1 MNTRLAT
8 YAASSLLSGIA
19 SLLSVLVLSR
29 LLPAEQ
35 YGRYA
40 TVLVLAGVVQTAG
53 FHWLQSS
60 IIRLHPEAEDDRGRA
75 LFAHAVRVGL
85 ALSTIA
91 VAVAWT
97 VGLFVLQSLS
107 IDGML
112 LGVGGLSVLLSGAWA
127 GVCLAWNRLTGPPWR
142 FVTAQALQALGG
154 LGLAIGGLAWR
165 PEDPLVALG
174 ALVIASLLAAAVARF
189 PVAGT
194 FKGIHLVQPQL
205 RQIWIYGAPLTAV
218 ALGHILLATSDRLL
232 IAGSLGPA
240 AAGAYAAASGIAG
253 RALGLLLP
261 PIALAVRPQV
271 FIEFEQRGEG
281 PARQLLNQMSGW
293 LIALGLPV
301 TILFVCAP
309 HLMASAI
316 IGSGLAD
323 AAAEVLPWTAIGA
336 LLSALLTLHFAT
348 AFQIAHRTK
357 RMLLAIA
364 PAAAFNLL
372 SNALLLPRFGIVAA
386 GWSIVAAYA
395 IALALTIR
403 LGNRYFRVPFAFSDA
418 LRTAAACVP
427 LVAFLQLDFQRTT
440 SGFILV
446 LGGGALVYAGSAVA
460 LNVVDIRR
468 HLTELARKFTRHRNS
483 KNSR

>member
-8 YAASSLLSGIA
+8 YAASSLISGIA

-53 FHWLQSS
+53 FSWLQSS
-60 IIRLHPEAEDDRGRA
+60 IIRLHPEAEDENGRA
-75 LFAHAVRVGL
+75 LFAHAVCAGF
-85 ALSTIA
+85 ALSVVV

-97 VGLFVLQSLS
+97 VGLLALQSLS

-127 GVCLAWNRLTGPPWR
+127 GVSLAWNRLTGPPWP

-154 LGLAIGGLAWR
+154 LGLAIAGLAWR

-174 ALVIASLLAAAVARF
+174 ALAIASLLAAAVASF
-189 PVAGT
+189 PVAAL
-194 FKGIHLVQPQL
+194 KEIRSLQPRL

-218 ALGHILLATSDRLL
+218 ALGHIILATSDRLL

-271 FIEFEQRGEG
+271 FIEFDQRGEG

-301 TILFVCAP
+301 TILFVCVP
-309 HLMASAI
+309 HSIASAI

-323 AAAEVLPWTAIGA
+323 AAAEVLPWMAIGS
-336 LLSALLTLHFAT
+336 LLSTFLTLHFAT

-364 PAAAFNLL
+364 PAAGFNLL
-372 SNALLLPRFGIVAA
+372 SNALLLPRYGIVAA
-386 GWSIVAAYA
+386 GWSMVTAYS

-403 LGNRYFRVPFAFSDA
+403 FGSRHFRVPFAFLDA
-418 LRTAAACVP
+418 FRTAAACVP

-440 SGFILV
+440 SGFILM

-460 LNVVDIRR
+460 LNVVDIRN
-468 HLTELARKFTRHRNS
+468 HLMALARKFRRG
-483 KNSR
+483 R